1 MSVRSK
7 LTENFAK
14 PVLVGVTA
22 YLGSMALLP
31 TSSVVILGN
40 TMNSHM
46 YYGILG
52 VGGSFASELAHN
64 WLLPNIPGNSKFSQ
78 TESMLLAPA
87 VNAGIFALGT
97 KFVVSGSVFEPNV
110 DLIKPALLG
119 GGSEILSQY
128 VFESV
133 IKPYV

>member
-31 TSSVVILGN
+31 TSSVVIMGN

-64 WLLPNIPGNSKFSQ
+64 WLLPYIPGNSKFSQ
-78 TESMLLAPA
+78 TESMILAPA
-87 VNAGIFALGT
+87 VNAGIFVLGT
-97 KFVVSGSVFEPNV
+97 KYFIDRQIFQPGV

-119 GGSEILSQY
+119 GGSEIVGQY

-133 IKPYV
+133 IKSYV